1 MSRIKVWTSKGN
13 WSEEISGI
21 DKVGLIKTAICQG
34 EDYLC
39 GYEGKREPHF
49 EMDFCVL
56 EEGVFDVGDSGE
68 LLYDFRGYGDVNKAK
83 SFIMPLAVLRRL
95 ASSSSILRGA
105 YEALLSAADV
115 PADAGD
121 DYCLLMEFEN
131 E

>member
-13 WSEEISGI
+13 WSKEIIGL
-21 DKVGLIKTAICQG
+21 DKVGLINTAIWEGQK
-34 EDYLC
+34 YLR
-39 GYEGKREPHF
+39 GYEDDREPHF

-56 EEGVFDVGDSGE
+56 EENVLEVTERGE
-68 LLYDFRGYGDVNKAK
+68 LRYDFMIYGDVNKAK

-105 YEALLSAADV
+105 YEALLYVADV
-115 PADAGD
+115 PADAGE

>member
-13 WSEEISGI
+13 WSKEIIGL
-21 DKVGLIKTAICQG
+21 DKVGLIKTAIWEGQK
-34 EDYLC
+34 YLR
-39 GYEGKREPHF
+39 GYEDDREPHF

-56 EEGVFDVGDSGE
+56 EENVLEVTERGE
-68 LLYDFRGYGDVNKAK
+68 LRYDFMIYGDVHKAK
-83 SFIMPLAVLRRL
+83 SFIMPLVVLRRL

-115 PADAGD
+115 PADAGND
-121 DYCLLMEFEN
+121 HCLLMEFEN

>member
-13 WSEEISGI
+13 WSKEIIGL
-21 DKVGLIKTAICQG
+21 DKVGLIKTAIWEGQK
-34 EDYLC
+34 YLR
-39 GYEGKREPHF
+39 GYEDDREPHF

-56 EEGVFDVGDSGE
+56 EENVLEVTERGE
-68 LLYDFRGYGDVNKAK
+68 LRYDFMIYGDVHKAK